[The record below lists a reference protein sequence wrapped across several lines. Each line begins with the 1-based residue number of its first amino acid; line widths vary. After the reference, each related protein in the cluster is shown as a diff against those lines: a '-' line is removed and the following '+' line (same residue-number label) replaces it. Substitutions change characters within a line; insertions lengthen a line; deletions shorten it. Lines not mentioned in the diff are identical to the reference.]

1 MRRLLTEAKRWENI
15 LYNYFRENHPDLVD
29 SWNQPIRNLLTQEQI
44 NTMEAQHQNID
55 TPLIVYYK
63 AKFCS
68 LFDINRGKGPIKYVP
83 GLARISFNELG
94 LNMTRLVTENNCPQE
109 IGTLKNLVRFIEC
122 TPGLNEK
129 FDEDLNGLSYFDLYD
144 KINPMRKNSNRLN
157 QERLSSLK
165 LQNKNYR
172 VIPINSQKE
181 ASRYSE
187 YTSWCITTMMDQW
200 ENYTRFGRRF
210 YFLLKNGFENVPLP
224 ADPEAVG
231 APFDA
236 YGLSMISVLVDME
249 GEPVHVT
256 TRYNH
261 EFNGEDNPD
270 LHTAEQVQNITG
282 INFYQELKPY
292 TREELHSMGIISFD
306 EVPELLASGKD
317 IDEIFDE
324 VINCYEISDEVNGY
338 GEFYRV
344 HLNGKYNFLHKK
356 HNTLVLL
363 CRRWYNM
370 MYRFS
375 EGLAKVKLNNKCGF
389 IDKTGREV
397 IPCKYDWVNLFLKG
411 LAKVKLN
418 RKYGYIDRTGR
429 EVIPCKYDGIN
440 AFSEGLAKVELND
453 KLGIIDK
460 SGREVI
466 PCKYDWINDF
476 SEGLAKVE
484 LNNKFGYID
493 RTGREV
499 IPCKYDSIYDFK
511 DGLSKVSLND
521 KLGIIDKSGKEVIP
535 CKYDSIYDF
544 KDGLSKVSLN
554 GKWGFIDKTGK
565 EICPC
570 KYDGIGD
577 FVEGLAPVILN
588 WKLGFID
595 KTGREVIPLKYDYAG
610 NFEEGLARVQ
620 LNGKYSY
627 IDKTGR
633 EVIPCKYDWV
643 DDFSEGLAVV
653 KLNEKYGCIDTTGR
667 EVIPC
672 KYDYIMDL
680 KDGFVKVKLNG
691 KWDYINKRG
700 NWEDEKTSV
709 LPESITKITI
719 SDIRYMVNE
728 CVNRLNEMGYNPR
741 EYLPRVRG
749 GWTQPKITKQ
759 LKKNG
764 SLSGPLES
772 IRLIAEFDNVDEL
785 RSHIFWHGSKYI
797 QTSLKPSIVLPRYQV
812 ERDGGGGY
820 GRQYWGISLTSDKF
834 TATNFGGTGSR
845 GTWVHPVVLAKDA
858 VVKTMPK
865 LTDADDVEDI
875 IEELWNEGIDAVYIG
890 GGGESELLVL
900 NPKCIANMEASQY
913 YEYYRLYRSN
923 VSNPSDE
930 QLQELLDKCKMI
942 VNGGGSF
949 ENGEQELETK
959 RLMRK
964 I

>member
-1 MRRLLTEAKRWENI
+1 MLLTEAKRWENI
-15 LYNYFRENHPDLVD
+15 LYNYFRENHPDLAD

-129 FDEDLNGLSYFDLYD
+129 FDEDLNGLSYFELYD
-144 KINPMRKNSNRLN
+144 EINPMRKTANRLN
-157 QERLSSLK
+157 QEKLSSLK

-210 YFLLKNGFENVPLP
+210 YFLLKDGFENVPRP

-261 EFNGEDNPD
+261 KFNGENNPD

-282 INFYQELKPY
+282 INFYKELKPY
-292 TREELHSMGIISFD
+292 TREELHSMGIILFD

-375 EGLAKVKLNNKCGF
+375 EGLAKV
-389 IDKTGREV
+389 
-397 IPCKYDWVNLFLKG
+397 
-411 LAKVKLN
+411 
-418 RKYGYIDRTGR
+418 
-429 EVIPCKYDGIN
+429 
-440 AFSEGLAKVELND
+440 
-453 KLGIIDK
+453 
-460 SGREVI
+460 
-466 PCKYDWINDF
+466 
-476 SEGLAKVE
+476 E

-499 IPCKYDSIYDFK
+499 IPCKYNGTNNFKEGLAAVNLNGKCGVIDKTGREICPCKYDWINDFSE
-511 DGLSKVSLND
+511 GLAQVELND

-554 GKWGFIDKTGK
+554 GKFGYIDKTGK

-595 KTGREVIPLKYDYAG
+595 KTGREVIPLKYDSASQFY
-610 NFEEGLARVQ
+610 EGLAH
-620 LNGKYSY
+620 
-627 IDKTGR
+627 
-633 EVIPCKYDWV
+633 
-643 DDFSEGLAVV
+643 A
-653 KLNEKYGCIDTTGR
+653 
-667 EVIPC
+667 
-672 KYDYIMDL
+672 
-680 KDGFVKVKLNG
+680 KLNG
-691 KWDYINKRG
+691 KQGYIDKQG
-700 NWEDEKTSV
+700 NWYDEKPSI

-797 QTSLKPSIVLPRYQV
+797 QTSLKPSIVLPKYQV

-820 GRQYWGISLTSDKF
+820 GKQYWGISLTSDKSI
-834 TATNFGGTGSR
+834 ATIFGGTGSR

-858 VVKTMPK
+858 VVKAMPK
-865 LTDADDVEDI
+865 LDDAIAAEDI
-875 IEELWNEGIDAVYIG
+875 IEELWNEGIDAIYI

>member
-1 MRRLLTEAKRWENI
+1 MLLTEAKRWENI
-15 LYNYFRENHPDLVD
+15 LYKYFRENHPELADD
-29 SWNQPIRNLLTQEQI
+29 WNQPIRNLLTQEQI

-55 TPLIVYYK
+55 TPLIIYYK

-83 GLARISFNELG
+83 GLARISFKELG
-94 LNMTRLVTENNCPQE
+94 LNMTRLVTENNYPQE
-109 IGTLKNLVRFIEC
+109 IGTLKNIVRFIEC

-129 FDEDLNGLSYFDLYD
+129 FDEDLNGLSYFELYD
-144 KINPMRKNSNRLN
+144 KINPMRKTANRLTP
-157 QERLSSLK
+157 ETFSSLK

-210 YFLLKNGFENVPLP
+210 YFLLKDGFENVPRP

-375 EGLAKVKLNNKCGF
+375 EGLAKV
-389 IDKTGREV
+389 
-397 IPCKYDWVNLFLKG
+397 
-411 LAKVKLN
+411 
-418 RKYGYIDRTGR
+418 
-429 EVIPCKYDGIN
+429 
-440 AFSEGLAKVELND
+440 
-453 KLGIIDK
+453 
-460 SGREVI
+460 
-466 PCKYDWINDF
+466 
-476 SEGLAKVE
+476 E

-499 IPCKYDSIYDFK
+499 IPCKYDWINAFS
-511 DGLSKVSLND
+511 DGLAIVNLNG
-521 KLGIIDKSGKEVIP
+521 KYGFIDETGREVIP
-535 CKYDSIYDF
+535 CKYDSIFDF
-544 KDGLSKVSLN
+544 KDGLSKVILN
-554 GKWGFIDKTGK
+554 GKFGYIDKTGK

-595 KTGREVIPLKYDYAG
+595 K
-610 NFEEGLARVQ
+610 Q
-620 LNGKYSY
+620 
-627 IDKTGR
+627 
-633 EVIPCKYDWV
+633 
-643 DDFSEGLAVV
+643 
-653 KLNEKYGCIDTTGR
+653 
-667 EVIPC
+667 
-672 KYDYIMDL
+672 
-680 KDGFVKVKLNG
+680 
-691 KWDYINKRG
+691 G
-700 NWEDEKTSV
+700 NWYDEKPSV
-709 LPESITKITI
+709 LPESINRITI

-749 GWTQPKITKQ
+749 GWTQQKITKQ

-797 QTSLKPSIVLPRYQV
+797 QTSLKPSIVLPKYQV

-820 GRQYWGISLTSDKF
+820 GKQYWGISLTSDKSI
-834 TATNFGGTGSR
+834 ATIFGGTGSR

-858 VVKTMPK
+858 VVKAMPK
-865 LTDADDVEDI
+865 LDDAIAAEDI
-875 IEELWNEGIDAVYIG
+875 IEELWNEGIDAIYI

>member
-1 MRRLLTEAKRWENI
+1 MLLTEAKRWENI
-15 LYNYFRENHPDLVD
+15 LYSYFRNAHPELADY
-29 SWNQPIRNLLTQEQI
+29 WNQPIRNFLTQEQI

-55 TPLIVYYK
+55 TPLIIYYK

-83 GLARISFNELG
+83 GLARISFKELG
-94 LNMTRLVTENNCPQE
+94 LNMTRLVTENNYPQE
-109 IGTLKNLVRFIEC
+109 IGTLKNIVRFIEC

-129 FDEDLNGLSYFDLYD
+129 FDEDLNGLSYFELYD
-144 KINPMRKNSNRLN
+144 KINPMRKTANRLN
-157 QERLSSLK
+157 QEKLSSLK

-210 YFLLKNGFENVPLP
+210 YFLLKDGFENVPRP

-375 EGLAKVKLNNKCGF
+375 EGLAKV
-389 IDKTGREV
+389 
-397 IPCKYDWVNLFLKG
+397 
-411 LAKVKLN
+411 
-418 RKYGYIDRTGR
+418 
-429 EVIPCKYDGIN
+429 
-440 AFSEGLAKVELND
+440 
-453 KLGIIDK
+453 
-460 SGREVI
+460 
-466 PCKYDWINDF
+466 
-476 SEGLAKVE
+476 E

-499 IPCKYDSIYDFK
+499 IPCKYDWINAFS
-511 DGLSKVSLND
+511 DGLAIVNLNG
-521 KLGIIDKSGKEVIP
+521 KYGFIDETGREVIP
-535 CKYDSIYDF
+535 CKYDSIFDF
-544 KDGLSKVSLN
+544 KDGLSKVILN
-554 GKWGFIDKTGK
+554 GKFGYIDKTGK

-595 KTGREVIPLKYDYAG
+595 K
-610 NFEEGLARVQ
+610 Q
-620 LNGKYSY
+620 
-627 IDKTGR
+627 
-633 EVIPCKYDWV
+633 
-643 DDFSEGLAVV
+643 
-653 KLNEKYGCIDTTGR
+653 
-667 EVIPC
+667 
-672 KYDYIMDL
+672 
-680 KDGFVKVKLNG
+680 
-691 KWDYINKRG
+691 G
-700 NWEDEKTSV
+700 NWYDEKPSV
-709 LPESITKITI
+709 LPESINRITI

-749 GWTQPKITKQ
+749 GWTQQKITKQ

-797 QTSLKPSIVLPRYQV
+797 QTSLKPSIVLPKYQV

-820 GRQYWGISLTSDKF
+820 GKQYWGISLTSDKSI
-834 TATNFGGTGSR
+834 ATIFGGTGSR

-858 VVKTMPK
+858 VVKAMPK
-865 LTDADDVEDI
+865 LDDAIAAEDI
-875 IEELWNEGIDAVYIG
+875 IEELWNEGIDAIYI

>member
-1 MRRLLTEAKRWENI
+1 MLLTEAKRWENI
-15 LYNYFRENHPDLVD
+15 LYNYFRENHPDLAD

-261 EFNGEDNPD
+261 DFNGEDNPD

-356 HNTLVLL
+356 HNTLLLL

-375 EGLAKVKLNNKCGF
+375 EGLAKVKLNDKWGF
-389 IDKTGREV
+389 INKDGREV

-453 KLGIIDK
+453 K
-460 SGREVI
+460 
-466 PCKYDWINDF
+466 Y
-476 SEGLAKVE
+476 
-484 LNNKFGYID
+484 GYID

-499 IPCKYDSIYDFK
+499 IPCKYD
-511 DGLSKVSLND
+511 
-521 KLGIIDKSGKEVIP
+521 
-535 CKYDSIYDF
+535 
-544 KDGLSKVSLN
+544 
-554 GKWGFIDKTGK
+554 
-565 EICPC
+565 
-570 KYDGIGD
+570 GIGD
-577 FVEGLAPVILN
+577 FVEGLALVILN

-595 KTGREVIPLKYDYAG
+595 KIGREVIPLKYDSASQFYR
-610 NFEEGLARVQ
+610 GLTHA
-620 LNGKYSY
+620 
-627 IDKTGR
+627 
-633 EVIPCKYDWV
+633 
-643 DDFSEGLAVV
+643 
-653 KLNEKYGCIDTTGR
+653 
-667 EVIPC
+667 
-672 KYDYIMDL
+672 
-680 KDGFVKVKLNG
+680 KLNG
-691 KWDYINKRG
+691 KQGYIDKQG
-700 NWEDEKTSV
+700 NWYDEKPSV
-709 LPESITKITI
+709 LPESINRITI

-749 GWTQPKITKQ
+749 GWTQQKITKQ

-797 QTSLKPSIVLPRYQV
+797 QTSLKPSIVLPKYQV

-820 GRQYWGISLTSDKF
+820 GKQYWGISLTSDKSI
-834 TATNFGGTGSR
+834 ATIFGGTGSR

-858 VVKTMPK
+858 VVKAMPK
-865 LTDADDVEDI
+865 LDDAIAAEDI
-875 IEELWNEGIDAVYIG
+875 IEELWNEGIDAIYI

>member
-1 MRRLLTEAKRWENI
+1 MLLTEAKRWENI
-15 LYNYFRENHPDLVD
+15 LYKYFRENHPELANY
-29 SWNQPIRNLLTQEQI
+29 WNQPIRNLLTQEQI
-44 NTMEAQHQNID
+44 HTMEAQHQNID
-55 TPLIVYYK
+55 TPLIIYYK
-63 AKFCS
+63 AKFCA
-68 LFDINRGKGPIKYVP
+68 LFDINRGKGPIKYIP
-83 GLARISFNELG
+83 GLARISFKEFG
-94 LNMTRLVTENNCPQE
+94 LNMTSLVTENNYPQE

-122 TPGLNEK
+122 TPELNEK

-144 KINPMRKNSNRLN
+144 EINPMRKSSNRIN
-157 QERLSSLK
+157 QEKLSSLK

-172 VIPINSQKE
+172 VIPINSQEE
-181 ASRYSE
+181 ASRYSG
-187 YTSWCITTMMDQW
+187 YTSWCITTMLDQW

-210 YFLLKNGFENVPLP
+210 YFLLKDGFENVPRP
-224 ADPEAVG
+224 SDPDAVG

-261 EFNGEDNPD
+261 DFNGEDNPD

-282 INFYQELKPY
+282 INFYKELKPY

-375 EGLAKVKLNNKCGF
+375 EGLAKVKLNDKWGF
-389 IDKTGREV
+389 INKDGREV

-411 LAKVKLN
+411 LTKVKLN

-429 EVIPCKYDGIN
+429 EVIPCKYDEIN
-440 AFSEGLAKVELND
+440 A
-453 KLGIIDK
+453 
-460 SGREVI
+460 
-466 PCKYDWINDF
+466 F

-499 IPCKYDSIYDFK
+499 IPCKYDWINDFSE
-511 DGLSKVSLND
+511 GLAQVELND

-554 GKWGFIDKTGK
+554 GKFGYIDKTGK

-595 KTGREVIPLKYDYAG
+595 KTGREVIPLKYDSASQFY
-610 NFEEGLARVQ
+610 EGLAH
-620 LNGKYSY
+620 
-627 IDKTGR
+627 
-633 EVIPCKYDWV
+633 
-643 DDFSEGLAVV
+643 A
-653 KLNEKYGCIDTTGR
+653 
-667 EVIPC
+667 
-672 KYDYIMDL
+672 
-680 KDGFVKVKLNG
+680 KLNG
-691 KWDYINKRG
+691 KQGYIDKQG
-700 NWEDEKTSV
+700 NWYDEKPSI

-820 GRQYWGISLTSDKF
+820 GRQYWGISITSDKF
-834 TATNFGGTGSR
+834 TATKFGGTGSR

-865 LTDADDVEDI
+865 LTDAVDVEDI

-890 GGGESELLVL
+890 DGGESELLVL

-913 YEYYRLYRSN
+913 YEYHGLYKSN
-923 VSNPSDE
+923 ISNPSDE

-942 VNGGGSF
+942 INGGGSF

>member
-1 MRRLLTEAKRWENI
+1 MLLTEAKRWENI
-15 LYNYFRENHPDLVD
+15 LYNYFRENHPDLAD

-261 EFNGEDNPD
+261 DFNGEDNPD

-356 HNTLVLL
+356 HNTLLLL

-375 EGLAKVKLNNKCGF
+375 EGLAKVKLNDKWGF
-389 IDKTGREV
+389 INKDGREV

-453 KLGIIDK
+453 K
-460 SGREVI
+460 
-466 PCKYDWINDF
+466 Y
-476 SEGLAKVE
+476 
-484 LNNKFGYID
+484 GYID

-499 IPCKYDSIYDFK
+499 IPCKYD
-511 DGLSKVSLND
+511 
-521 KLGIIDKSGKEVIP
+521 
-535 CKYDSIYDF
+535 
-544 KDGLSKVSLN
+544 
-554 GKWGFIDKTGK
+554 
-565 EICPC
+565 
-570 KYDGIGD
+570 GIGD
-577 FVEGLAPVILN
+577 FVEGLALVILN

-595 KTGREVIPLKYDYAG
+595 KIGREVIPLKYDSASQFYR
-610 NFEEGLARVQ
+610 GLAH
-620 LNGKYSY
+620 
-627 IDKTGR
+627 
-633 EVIPCKYDWV
+633 
-643 DDFSEGLAVV
+643 A
-653 KLNEKYGCIDTTGR
+653 
-667 EVIPC
+667 
-672 KYDYIMDL
+672 
-680 KDGFVKVKLNG
+680 KLNG
-691 KWDYINKRG
+691 KQGYIDKQG
-700 NWEDEKTSV
+700 NWYDEKPSV
-709 LPESITKITI
+709 LPESINRITI

-749 GWTQPKITKQ
+749 GWTQQKITKQ

-797 QTSLKPSIVLPRYQV
+797 QTSLKPSIVLPKYQV

-820 GRQYWGISLTSDKF
+820 GKQYWGISLTSDKSI
-834 TATNFGGTGSR
+834 ATIFGGTGSR

-858 VVKTMPK
+858 VVKAMPK
-865 LTDADDVEDI
+865 LDDAIAAEDI
-875 IEELWNEGIDAVYIG
+875 IEELWNEGIDAIYI